1 MGGVT
6 GLSIIGSSPTRDTSR
21 TDEVRDTYIREN
33 FGLMSYREM
42 GEVLGV
48 SRTTV
53 YRRAKA
59 MGLSEETGERRVRAA
74 LQHVEDSPPVE
85 NEQLR
90 RLYELRD
97 MQYAALKDAGPRS
110 LPPLS
115 REYRETLRQIAELQA
130 GPEAL
135 AGADEPDM
143 AGPMAE
149 LLAAM
154 PDLSALAAMPTDG

>member
-1 MGGVT
+1 M
-6 GLSIIGSSPTRDTSR
+6 RDTSQ
-21 TDEVRDTYIREN
+21 TPVDRDAYIREN
-33 FGLMSYREM
+33 FGLMSYREI

-53 YRRAKA
+53 YRRVKA
-59 MGLSEETGERRVRAA
+59 MGLSEESGERRVRNA
-74 LQHVEDSPPVE
+74 LERVDESPPTE

-97 MQYAALKDAGPRS
+97 MQYAALKEAGPRS

-115 REYRETLRQIAELQA
+115 REYRETLRQIAELQSA
-130 GPEAL
+130 PDGL
-135 AGADEPDM
+135 AEPD
-143 AGPMAE
+143 AADVSGPMAE

-154 PDLSALAAMPTDG
+154 PDLSALAAMPADG

>member
-1 MGGVT
+1 M
-6 GLSIIGSSPTRDTSR
+6 SNIGSSPTRDTSQ
-21 TDEVRDTYIREN
+21 DHVDRDAYIREN

-59 MGLSEETGERRVRAA
+59 MGLSEETGERRVREV
-74 LQHVEDSPPVE
+74 LERVGESPPAE
-85 NEQLR
+85 SEQLR

-97 MQYAALKDAGPRS
+97 MQYAALQEAGPRS

-115 REYRETLRQIAELQA
+115 REYRETLRQIAELQSA
-130 GPEAL
+130 PDGL
-135 AGADEPDM
+135 AEPDAADV

-154 PDLSALAAMPTDG
+154 PDLSSLAAMAPDG

>member
-1 MGGVT
+1 M
-6 GLSIIGSSPTRDTSR
+6 SNIGSSPSLDTFIK
-21 TDEVRDTYIREN
+21 EH
-33 FGLMSYREM
+33 FGTMSYREM
-42 GEVLGV
+42 AEACGV
-48 SRTTV
+48 SKSTV
-53 YRRAKA
+53 FNHVKA
-59 MGLSEETGERRVRAA
+59 LGLTEGSGRENLRAA
-74 LQHVEDSPPVE
+74 VERIEESPPAE

-97 MQYAALKDAGPRS
+97 MQYAALRDAGPRS

-130 GPEAL
+130 GPNAL
-135 AGADEPDM
+135 ADADEPDV

-154 PDLSALAAMPTDG
+154 PDLSSLAAMTPDA

>member
-1 MGGVT
+1 M
-6 GLSIIGSSPTRDTSR
+6 SNIGSSPKRDASR
-21 TDEVRDTYIREN
+21 DPEGRDAYIREN
-33 FGLMSYREM
+33 FGIMSYREM

-53 YRRAKA
+53 WRRAKA
-59 MGLSEETGERRVRAA
+59 MGLSEESGERRVRAV
-74 LQHVEDSPPVE
+74 LEQVEDAPPAE

-97 MQYAALKDAGPRS
+97 MQYAALREAGPRS

-115 REYRETLRQIAELQA
+115 REYRETLRQIAELQSA
-130 GPEAL
+130 PDGL
-135 AGADEPDM
+135 AEPDAADV

-154 PDLSALAAMPTDG
+154 PDLSSLAAMAPDG

>member
-1 MGGVT
+1 M
-6 GLSIIGSSPTRDTSR
+6 SNIGTSPTRDTSQAP
-21 TDEVRDTYIREN
+21 VNRDAYIREN

-59 MGLSEETGERRVRAA
+59 LGLSEESGERRVREA
-74 LQHVEDSPPVE
+74 LERVGESPPTE

-130 GPEAL
+130 GPNAL
-135 AGADEPDM
+135 AEADEPDV

>member
-1 MGGVT
+1 M
-6 GLSIIGSSPTRDTSR
+6 SNIGTSPTRDTSQAPV
-21 TDEVRDTYIREN
+21 DRDTYIREN

-59 MGLSEETGERRVRAA
+59 LGLSEESGERRVREA
-74 LQHVEDSPPVE
+74 LERVGESPPTE

-97 MQYAALKDAGPRS
+97 MQYAALREAGPRS

-130 GPEAL
+130 GPNAL
-135 AGADEPDM
+135 AEADEPDV

>member
-1 MGGVT
+1 
-6 GLSIIGSSPTRDTSR
+6 
-21 TDEVRDTYIREN
+21 
-33 FGLMSYREM
+33 
-42 GEVLGV
+42 
-48 SRTTV
+48 
-53 YRRAKA
+53 
-59 MGLSEETGERRVRAA
+59 MGLSEESGERRVREA
-74 LQHVEDSPPVE
+74 LERVGESPPAE

-97 MQYAALKDAGPRS
+97 MQYAALQDAGPRS

-130 GPEAL
+130 GPNAL
-135 AGADEPDM
+135 AEADEPDV

>member
-1 MGGVT
+1 M
-6 GLSIIGSSPTRDTSR
+6 SNIGTSPTRDTSQ
-21 TDEVRDTYIREN
+21 TPVDRDTYIREN

-59 MGLSEETGERRVRAA
+59 MGLSEESGERRVREA
-74 LQHVEDSPPVE
+74 LERVGESPPAE

-97 MQYAALKDAGPRS
+97 MQYAALQDAGPRS

-130 GPEAL
+130 GPDAL
-135 AGADEPDM
+135 AGADEPDV

-154 PDLSALAAMPTDG
+154 PDLSALAAMPADG